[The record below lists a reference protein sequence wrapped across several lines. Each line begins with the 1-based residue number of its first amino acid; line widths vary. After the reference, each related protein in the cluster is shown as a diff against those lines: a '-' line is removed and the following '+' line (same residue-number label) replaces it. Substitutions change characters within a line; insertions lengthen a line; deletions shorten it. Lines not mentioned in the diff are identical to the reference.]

1 MEDIVSY
8 RTLEK
13 EFYANSSSDR
23 YTAHDA
29 LLSKRFDSD
38 STFKT
43 GIALSTGEL
52 FLAVPRELSIA
63 TEHVLRRERRVSAL
77 WRALPPSRL
86 EPIFAHSSWTR
97 LSTAIKSK
105 EFTAR
110 ASKLRPL
117 LNPTIKMTTTR
128 PL

>member
-77 WRALPPSRL
+77 WRALPPHRAWSLYSLTHHGRGCL
-86 EPIFAHSSWTR
+86 QQSNRRSSQH
-97 LSTAIKSK
+97 AQ
-105 EFTAR
+105 A
-110 ASKLRPL
+110 
-117 LNPTIKMTTTR
+117 N
-128 PL
+128 